1 MEKKDFDIMVT
12 GQDGPPSLDLYK
24 ATISKKNIKERF
36 LQKHVDLN
44 DTEDFDIDLR
54 LEMFF
59 HLERSLCLRFLP
71 TKDDHRQ
78 HCRSIGNVGHHLKC
92 KKYSKKKTSPQAK
105 RHELSLQVT
114 F

>member
-1 MEKKDFDIMVT
+1 METNDLDITVT
-12 GQDGPPSLDLYK
+12 GQDGHPSFDLYK
-24 ATISKKNIKERF
+24 ATISKKNIKEQF
-36 LQKHVDLN
+36 LQTRDQIVDLN

-92 KKYSKKKTSPQAK
+92 KEYSKNKLAK
-105 RHELSLQVT
+105 L
-114 F
+114 